1 MKYIS
6 YIILLTSYLF
16 LAACSDNHEVTLDD
30 ISMGDV
36 AITLTGV
43 INSAEDFEVTL
54 RNTQTNA
61 LFTGKTNSEG
71 IATFHVTPGLYEATA
86 SKQELTGN
94 TYYIYNG
101 TSGQIVVS
109 KDERTTVS
117 LEMKRAKTSQ
127 IVIKELYNGGCMKD
141 DGVTFFQYDKCLIL
155 YNNTAQPAQL
165 HNLCIGFCAPANAQ
179 ATNRNYDSNGK
190 LTYEAEGFIPVWN
203 GIWYFPNTLTIEPYS
218 QVVVNICGAIDNT
231 QTITAS
237 VNYANA
243 DYYCMYD
250 PESGYYNTNYYPTPS
265 VVIPTSHYLK
275 AVVIGL
281 GNGWPFSNT
290 SPALVVFQIPQGQTP
305 RDYCTNTENIWYSG
319 GEVKQVNACA
329 KVPNEW
335 IIDAIEVYSAAYKEG
350 SNKRLTADIDAGYVW
365 LTHQHGHT
373 LYRNVDLQATE
384 ALEDNAGKLVYNYQ
398 MGVGYSTDPST
409 IDAEASLRN
418 GAHIIYQ
425 DTNNSTNDFHE
436 RKQCSLKD

>member
-384 ALEDNAGKLVYNYQ
+384 VLEDNAGKLVYNYQ